1 MYDQTSI
8 RLMPGETLRL
18 STHFSPHLILSHL
31 KVGLA
36 VTDRRVVVHRPNTIF
51 AVIPH
56 GSLEQATPLGK
67 VSEIAVGEA
76 VSTRHLV
83 YGAGSLLVALLS
95 LFSAPAISGVA
106 GFVLG
111 LALLG
116 VSAYFFSTARQ
127 FGIWVRNQGGGVL
140 RVPAGHHERRLISAA
155 QSCLETLI
163 FGNDVAGSTSAATD
177 YGFPAPPIPGAITPD
192 TQRSHTGHTP
202 PNTQPGHTAPQ
213 PQTRHSAASTPTNR
227 VGYAAPNAQSTYPE
241 YGAGT
246 SALDARPDGARAA
259 DPLTAPAVLYEIAQ
273 RWPQLRARIATNPA
287 ADPDLL
293 TWLSELGDPEVDRA
307 LANRQ

>member
-1 MYDQTSI
+1 MHDQTSI

-31 KVGLA
+31 KVGLV

-83 YGAGSLLVALLS
+83 YGAGSLLVALLA
-95 LFSAPAISGVA
+95 LFSAPAISGVT

-140 RVPAGHHERRLISAA
+140 RAPAGHHERRLINAA
-155 QSCLETLI
+155 QNCLETLI
-163 FGNDVAGSTSAATD
+163 FGNDVAESTSATTG
-177 YGFPAPPIPGAITPD
+177 YGFPVPTVPGTPN

-202 PNTQPGHTAPQ
+202 SNTQFGHTAPH
-213 PQTRHSAASTPTNR
+213 PQARQGAASTPTSR
-227 VGYAAPNAQSTYPE
+227 TEYAAPNAQSSYTE
-241 YGAGT
+241 YAAGT

-259 DPLTAPAVLYEIAQ
+259 DPQTTPAALYEIAQ

-293 TWLSELGDPEVDRA
+293 NWLGELGDPEVDRA
-307 LANRQ
+307 LASRM

>member
-1 MYDQTSI
+1 MHDQTSI

-18 STHFSPHLILSHL
+18 STQFSPHLILSHL
-31 KVGLA
+31 KVGLV

-51 AVIPH
+51 AVIPR

-83 YGAGSLLVALLS
+83 FGAGSLLVALLS
-95 LFSAPAISGVA
+95 LFSAPATSGVA

-111 LALLG
+111 LVLLG
-116 VSAYFFSTARQ
+116 VSAYLFSTARQ

-140 RVPAGHHERRLISAA
+140 RAPAGHHERRLVNAA
-155 QSCLETLI
+155 RNCLETLI
-163 FGNDVAGSTSAATD
+163 FGNGPAGSASATTD
-177 YGFPAPPIPGAITPD
+177 YDVPAPTTPGTITPS

-202 PNTQPGHTAPQ
+202 SRPQAP
-213 PQTRHSAASTPTNR
+213 RAAANAPTSP
-227 VGYAAPNAQSTYPE
+227 VGYAAPNPQSSYTE
-241 YGAGT
+241 YVAGN

-259 DPLTAPAVLYEIAQ
+259 DPLTAPAALYEIAQ
-273 RWPQLRARIATNPA
+273 RWPQLRARVAANPA

-293 TWLSELGDPEVDRA
+293 SWLSELGDPEVDRV
-307 LANRQ
+307 LAGRK